1 MSKKN
6 KKKSVSA
13 TAKVVGYALFESCDG
28 FGNDAYLVTAKL
40 FNTRDDAQD
49 YYNKF
54 VTDYPRR
61 LRLVSEDDIEDDIES
76 VCGGACIVEM
86 IKED

>member
-6 KKKSVSA
+6 KKNSVS
-13 TAKVVGYALFESCDG
+13 TTTKVVGYALFESCDG

-40 FNTRDDAQD
+40 FNTPDDAQD
-49 YYNKF
+49 YYNRF
-54 VTDYPRR
+54 ITDYPRR
-61 LRLVSEDDIEDDIES
+61 LRLVSEDDIDS